1 MYYLLLLLYEN
12 YEKCWIIDNTFCYTY
27 YIQTLDIDK
36 LILIVWWPFKEMS
49 QYKAEGKY
57 TERAPIACQRDAMRP
72 HNSKVH
78 IILSKAS
85 SGKSSMF
92 SLLMSQGAIL

>member
-1 MYYLLLLLYEN
+1 
-12 YEKCWIIDNTFCYTY
+12 
-27 YIQTLDIDK
+27 
-36 LILIVWWPFKEMS
+36 MS

-78 IILSKAS
+78 IILCYHVIILSKAS

>member
-1 MYYLLLLLYEN
+1 
-12 YEKCWIIDNTFCYTY
+12 
-27 YIQTLDIDK
+27 
-36 LILIVWWPFKEMS
+36 MS